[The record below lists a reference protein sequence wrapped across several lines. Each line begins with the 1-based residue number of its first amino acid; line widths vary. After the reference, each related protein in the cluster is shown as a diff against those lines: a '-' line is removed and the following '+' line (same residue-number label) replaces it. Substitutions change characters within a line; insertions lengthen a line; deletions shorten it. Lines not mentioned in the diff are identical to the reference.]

1 MFEIESIQGL
11 GFGEI
16 VAISVLSALLILLV
30 LICILWKIGFF
41 RRKTNEVRS
50 KEESNKPKQE
60 GDEMIW
66 RSAGDSQSQVNN
78 EDSEQTTFSQ
88 NVSTSER
95 GALLH

>member
-41 RRKTNEVRS
+41 RRKTNEERS
-50 KEESNKPKQE
+50 KEESKKPKQE
-60 GDEMIW
+60 GDSMKKC
-66 RSAGDSQSQVNN
+66 R
-78 EDSEQTTFSQ
+78 TKH
-88 NVSTSER
+88 
-95 GALLH
+95 L